1 MVKVIMG
8 PKGTGKTKQMIDLIN
23 TAVETEHGNVV
34 AIAHDSKLTFD
45 INYKIRLVE
54 TSDYDIPNYDTL
66 KGFLYGLYASNYDI
80 THVFIDSLNKLVSTE
95 NKADVEAFLDWLE
108 ASPQKGGTKYTAS
121 ISEAEPPARE
131 GVRKYFKYIKPGGPS
146 ADALGPFVYQTLD
159 AAGAGC

>member
-108 ASPQKGGTKYTAS
+108 AFSQKSGIKYTVS
-121 ISEAEPPARE
+121 ISEDKPTPGE
-131 GVRKYFKYIKPGGPS
+131 GVRRFFYTTNP
-146 ADALGPFVYQTLD
+146 
-159 AAGAGC
+159 

>member
-95 NKADVEAFLDWLE
+95 NKADV
-108 ASPQKGGTKYTAS
+108 
-121 ISEAEPPARE
+121 
-131 GVRKYFKYIKPGGPS
+131 
-146 ADALGPFVYQTLD
+146 
-159 AAGAGC
+159 

>member
-80 THVFIDSLNKLVSTE
+80 THVFIESLNKLVSTE

-108 ASPQKGGTKYTAS
+108 AFSQKSGIKYTVS
-121 ISEAEPPARE
+121 ISEDESTASE
-131 GVRKYFKYIKPGGPS
+131 GVRKYF
-146 ADALGPFVYQTLD
+146 
-159 AAGAGC
+159 

>member
-108 ASPQKGGTKYTAS
+108 AFSQKSGIKYTVS
-121 ISEAEPPARE
+121 ISEDESTASE
-131 GVRKYFKYIKPGGPS
+131 GGRNNFKYIK
-146 ADALGPFVYQTLD
+146 Q
-159 AAGAGC
+159 

>member
-8 PKGTGKTKQMIDLIN
+8 LKGTGKTKQMIDLIN
-23 TAVETEHGNVV
+23 TAVDTEHGNVV

-108 ASPQKGGTKYTAS
+108 AFSQKSGIKYTVS
-121 ISEAEPPARE
+121 ISEDESTASE
-131 GVRKYFKYIKPGGPS
+131 GVRKYF
-146 ADALGPFVYQTLD
+146 
-159 AAGAGC
+159 

>member
-54 TSDYDIPNYDTL
+54 TSDYVIPNYDTL

-108 ASPQKGGTKYTAS
+108 AFSQKTGIKYTVS
-121 ISEAEPPARE
+121 ISEDESTASQ
-131 GVRKYFKYIKPGGPS
+131 GVRKYF
-146 ADALGPFVYQTLD
+146 
-159 AAGAGC
+159 

>member
-54 TSDYDIPNYDTL
+54 PSDYDIPNYDTL

-108 ASPQKGGTKYTAS
+108 AFSQKSGIKYTVS
-121 ISEAEPPARE
+121 ISEDESTASE
-131 GVRKYFKYIKPGGPS
+131 GVRKYF
-146 ADALGPFVYQTLD
+146 
-159 AAGAGC
+159 

>member
-23 TAVETEHGNVV
+23 TAVETDHGNVV

-54 TSDYDIPNYDTL
+54 TSDYVIPNYDTL

-108 ASPQKGGTKYTAS
+108 AFSQKTGIKYTVS
-121 ISEAEPPARE
+121 ISEDESTASE
-131 GVRKYFKYIKPGGPS
+131 GVRKYF
-146 ADALGPFVYQTLD
+146 
-159 AAGAGC
+159 

>member
-8 PKGTGKTKQMIDLIN
+8 PKGAGKTKQMIDLIN

-54 TSDYDIPNYDTL
+54 TSDYVIPNYDTL

-95 NKADVEAFLDWLE
+95 NKADVETFLDWLE
-108 ASPQKGGTKYTAS
+108 AFSQKCGIKYTIS
-121 ISEAEPPARE
+121 ISEDESTASE
-131 GVRKYFKYIKPGGPS
+131 GVRKYF
-146 ADALGPFVYQTLD
+146 
-159 AAGAGC
+159 

>member
-54 TSDYDIPNYDTL
+54 TYDYDIPNYDTL

-108 ASPQKGGTKYTAS
+108 AFSQKSGIKYTVS
-121 ISEAEPPARE
+121 ISEDESTASE
-131 GVRKYFKYIKPGGPS
+131 GVRKYF
-146 ADALGPFVYQTLD
+146 
-159 AAGAGC
+159 

>member
-66 KGFLYGLYASNYDI
+66 NGFLYGLYASNYDI

-108 ASPQKGGTKYTAS
+108 AFSQKSGIKYTVS
-121 ISEAEPPARE
+121 ISEDESTASE
-131 GVRKYFKYIKPGGPS
+131 GVRKYF
-146 ADALGPFVYQTLD
+146 
-159 AAGAGC
+159 

>member
-108 ASPQKGGTKYTAS
+108 AFSQKSGIKYTVS
-121 ISEAEPPARE
+121 ISEDESTASE
-131 GVRKYFKYIKPGGPS
+131 GVRKY
-146 ADALGPFVYQTLD
+146 V
-159 AAGAGC
+159 

>member
-8 PKGTGKTKQMIDLIN
+8 LKGTGKTKQMIDLIN
-23 TAVETEHGNVV
+23 TAVDTEHGNVV

-108 ASPQKGGTKYTAS
+108 AFSQKSGIKYTVS
-121 ISEAEPPARE
+121 ISEDASKASD
-131 GVRKYFKYIKPGGPS
+131 GIRKYF
-146 ADALGPFVYQTLD
+146 
-159 AAGAGC
+159 